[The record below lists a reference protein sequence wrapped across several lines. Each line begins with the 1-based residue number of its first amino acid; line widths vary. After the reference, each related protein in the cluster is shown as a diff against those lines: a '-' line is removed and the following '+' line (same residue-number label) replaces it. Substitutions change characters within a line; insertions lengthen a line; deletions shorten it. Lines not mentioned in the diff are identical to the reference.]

1 MIINIPFPGFYESF
15 YSDYLDCEETDSLD
29 FYYEKNGISDEIKEE
44 LADLMYKFCDRKAM
58 ELVVINEYVEAF
70 NSYMYDKIDIN
81 LGLTFSDMSSPK
93 EYNFETDRIFCH
105 ISEEKANLL
114 CSYVGE
120 ERLAKT
126 IKARFTGY
134 DGFISL
140 YSNRIEDW
148 LDKPL
153 VEWDYN
159 ELGTLLYALWD
170 SDDDWTLYLQLE
182 SDETR
187 YRAFNESF
195 DWPKFKQKVDELK
208 LIEAGECEDD
218 GRKFPISISNP
229 AAYVAAYESMNNLKR
244 G

>member
-15 YSDYLDCEETDSLD
+15 YSDDLEREETNSLDYYCEEND
-29 FYYEKNGISDEIKEE
+29 ISDEMKEE
-44 LADLMYKFCDRKAM
+44 LADLMYKFCDYKAM
-58 ELVVINEYVEAF
+58 ELVVVKEYVEAF
-70 NSYMYDKIDIN
+70 NSFMYDKIDID
-81 LGLTFSDMSSPK
+81 LGLTFSDMRSPK

-126 IKARFTGY
+126 IKKRFTSY
-134 DGFISL
+134 DGFISF

-153 VEWDYN
+153 VEWDHN
-159 ELGTLLYALWD
+159 ELGTLLNALWD
-170 SDDDWTLYLQLE
+170 SDDDWNLYLCFE
-182 SDETR
+182 SGETAC
-187 YRAFNESF
+187 RAFNEGF
-195 DWPKFKQKVDELK
+195 DWPRFEQKVNELK

-218 GRKFPISISNP
+218 GRKFPIGVSDP
-229 AAYVAAYESMNNLKR
+229 AAYVAAYETMNNLK
-244 G
+244 